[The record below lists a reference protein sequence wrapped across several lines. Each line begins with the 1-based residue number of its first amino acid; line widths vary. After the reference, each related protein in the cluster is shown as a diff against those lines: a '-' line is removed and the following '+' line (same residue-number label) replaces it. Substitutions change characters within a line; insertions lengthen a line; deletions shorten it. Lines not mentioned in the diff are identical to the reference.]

1 MESRPFQLLH
11 GVVRIANRSLDDPPR
26 ALQRILRL
34 LKRRLALRH
43 CRLLLLA
50 PDKKSFRRL
59 LEPTGL
65 PAFTSTVHSFADS
78 QAGRCLAEHRPVGQD
93 GLWFFPIF
101 TAAADWGV
109 LVVEG
114 SATSLAAGNEALLPA
129 VCEQLALLLAAG
141 GTQAEDRPEHSLV
154 RWQAL
159 SAEND
164 RKFREISLLYRLS
177 RAMHSTLRLNELM
190 HLILSAATLPEGGGF
205 ERAML
210 LMVNERS
217 GILQGMLGVTS
228 QTAALVL
235 PSVKQARDWEHPVVT
250 AASREKQRQAPFCR
264 QVMKLRLPLDS
275 EDNPLARAA
284 VERRI
289 VQVDGRGA
297 ERPALPIRPGLGA
310 FASIPLLGRDRPLA
324 VLVVDNPSMTGT
336 FSPGRLRFLQ
346 LFAGQ
351 AEAAME
357 NSMLIHRLETAHQ
370 DLRETQER
378 LLQGEKM
385 AVLGEMA
392 ASVAHE
398 LKNPLVSIGGF
409 ARRLARQAEKGGE
422 GEDEGGYAGI
432 IAREVRRMEKMLS
445 NILAFSKQNM
455 LCLKE
460 CGLPEILDEVLAMEG
475 DALARA
481 GIEVVMERPIGL
493 PSLLG
498 DEQKL
503 RQVVHNLVAN
513 ARQAM
518 EPEGGVLKVRLY
530 TGKLRGDRAIVLEV
544 EDTGGGI
551 PVEVMRN
558 IFNPFFSTKDQG
570 TGLGLSIS
578 HRIVEHH
585 GGEIE
590 VENREQGAAFIVRL
604 PAERRSKLSIDKI
617 KRFG

>member
-1 MESRPFQLLH
+1 M
-11 GVVRIANRSLDDPPR
+11 
-26 ALQRILRL
+26 
-34 LKRRLALRH
+34 
-43 CRLLLLA
+43 LLA
-50 PDKKSFRRL
+50 PDKASFRQI
-59 LEPTGL
+59 LEPTG
-65 PAFTSTVHSFADS
+65 PPRFAPKAHRFADS
-78 QAGRCLAEHRPVGQD
+78 QARRCLAEHRPVGQG

-101 TAAADWGV
+101 TTAADWGV

-114 SATSLAAGNEALLPA
+114 EATSLAAGNEALLPA
-129 VCEQLALLLAAG
+129 VCEQLAVLLAAG
-141 GTQAEDRPEHSLV
+141 GPQAEDGPERSLV

-190 HLILSAATLPEGGGF
+190 HLILSAVTLPEGGGF

-217 GILQGMLGVTS
+217 DILQGILGVTS
-228 QTAALVL
+228 RTAALVL
-235 PSVKQARDWEHPVVT
+235 PSIKQARDWEHPVVT
-250 AASREKQRQAPFCR
+250 GESREAQRQAPFCR
-264 QVMKLRLPLDS
+264 QVMKLRLPLDP
-275 EDNPLARAA
+275 EDNSLARAV

-297 ERPALPIRPGLGA
+297 ERTALPIRPGLGA
-310 FASIPLLGRDRPLA
+310 FASVPLLGRDRPLA
-324 VLVVDNPSMTGT
+324 VLVVDNPSMTGP
-336 FSPGRLRFLQ
+336 FAPGRLRFLQ

-409 ARRLARQAEKGGE
+409 ARRLARQAEKEGE
-422 GEDEGGYAGI
+422 GEGGYAGI
-432 IAREVRRMEKMLS
+432 IAREVRRMEKMLG

-455 LCLKE
+455 LCLNE
-460 CGLPEILDEVLAMEG
+460 CELPEILDEVLAMES

-481 GIEVVMERPIGL
+481 GIEVVTERPIGL

-518 EPEGGVLKVRLY
+518 EPEGGVLKMRLY
-530 TGKLRGDRAIVLEV
+530 SGKLRGDRALVLEV
-544 EDTGGGI
+544 EDSGGGI

-590 VENREQGAAFIVRL
+590 VENREEGAAFIVRL
-604 PAERRSKLSIDKI
+604 PAERRSKLSIDKFR
-617 KRFG
+617 RFG